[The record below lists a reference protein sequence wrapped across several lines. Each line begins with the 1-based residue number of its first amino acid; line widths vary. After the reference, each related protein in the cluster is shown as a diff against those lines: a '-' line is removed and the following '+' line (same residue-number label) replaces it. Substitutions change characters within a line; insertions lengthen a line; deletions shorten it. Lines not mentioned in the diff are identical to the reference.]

1 MTEQEAQQAQTI
13 EDHAEFVAKF
23 KEFASEP
30 QNELSKQSEEV
41 LQSKL
46 NQAEKSLIDL
56 QAQEIARLE
65 SKKTQVFQVCR
76 ANIKWQREQ
85 RKLQAQKIAEQ
96 AKEIERM
103 NAILSELDSV
113 KRMSSGIA
121 GFHLN
126 GEIATWSEVG
136 L

>member
-1 MTEQEAQQAQTI
+1 MTKEQEAQQAQAI

-56 QAQEIARLE
+56 QAQEIARIKAQKYFQTTQDNAIDLLVRDKDLLLE
-65 SKKTQVFQVCR
+65 IVDSR
-76 ANIKWQREQ
+76 
-85 RKLQAQKIAEQ
+85 AQKIAEQ
-96 AKEIERM
+96 GKEIER
-103 NAILSELDSV
+103 L
-113 KRMSSGIA
+113 K
-121 GFHLN
+121 N
-126 GEIATWSEVG
+126 G
-136 L
+136 